1 MSFSDFPFKAVLFD
15 IDNTILD
22 FDACVKE
29 TLKKGFEDFHLP
41 AYEPWM
47 FGVFTQINNAL
58 WARLERK
65 EITRTDL
72 FARRFP
78 SIFDVLHIE
87 ADAAAFER
95 YFRQQLYNSS
105 IPIDGA
111 EHLLSALSGRTQ
123 LGVAS
128 NGPYAQQM
136 HRLEAAGFTR
146 FFTYFFISEQVGYS
160 KPDSRFFDCCIS
172 AISQHEET
180 PVLPGQI
187 LMIGDSLTSDMD
199 GGIAARFSTCYFD
212 RHKTGAKGRAVD
224 YQITA
229 LSELESI
236 LR

>member
-15 IDNTILD
+15 IDNTLLD
-22 FDACVKE
+22 FDACVME
-29 TLKKGFEDFHLP
+29 TLKKGFEDLHLP
-41 AYEPWM
+41 AFEPWILD
-47 FGVFTQINNAL
+47 VFTEINNAL
-58 WARLERK
+58 WLQLEQN
-65 EITRTDL
+65 EIRRADL

-78 SIFDVLHIE
+78 SIFDVLHFQ
-87 ADAAAFER
+87 ADAAAFEL

-111 EHLLSALSGRTQ
+111 EHLLSALTGRTQ

-136 HRLEAAGFTR
+136 HRLEAADFTR

-160 KPDSRFFDCCIS
+160 KPDARFFDCCIS

-187 LMIGDSLTSDMD
+187 LIIGDSLTSDMV
-199 GGIAARFSTCYFD
+199 GGIAAHFATCYFD
-212 RHKTGAKGRAVD
+212 RHKTGAKGRVVD
-224 YQITA
+224 YQIAT

-236 LR
+236 L